1 MSAAATRELTPLLTR
16 FADDLGQGDVIATL
30 REGLIGEDVMLDGPF
45 GRQPLVYAD
54 YAASGRALKQ
64 VERFILNEVLPYY
77 ANSHTQASFCGSY
90 VTRLR
95 SDARR
100 SIARCCGAGTEHA
113 VIFAGSGATAGINR
127 LVNLLGIPQAVA
139 SGAGARVIIGPYE
152 HHSNILAWRESG
164 AEVIEIPEEPS
175 GGADLAA
182 LDKTLA
188 LPAPSGPLVCS
199 FSAAS
204 NVTGI
209 VADVCGITRRAKAA
223 GAKMIW
229 DYAGGGAY
237 MPITMTPEPGTEIDA
252 IVVSPHKFIG
262 GPGASG
268 VLIVRRDAV
277 VAGRPTWPGG
287 GTVRFVSPTG
297 HDYATSLEAREEAG
311 TPNVLGDIR
320 ASLAFLVKEALGESR
335 TAARNRELAE
345 RAILAWRS
353 VENLE
358 LLGSLTAQRL
368 PIFSFRI
375 RDGQGGY
382 IHHQLITRILSDRFG
397 IQARGGC
404 ACAGPYVHRLL
415 GIGEDE
421 SARIRGDILAGQEL
435 EKPGFCRLN
444 LSVLMSDKKVG
455 YILDAVK
462 QVASEAGTYGH
473 CYEGDPGS
481 AIFTHEA
488 A

>member
-1 MSAAATRELTPLLTR
+1 MPAAATPTEMPLLAK
-16 FADDLGQGDVIATL
+16 FAADLRQGDAATAL
-30 REGLIGEDVMLDGPF
+30 RAGLIGEDVMLEGPF

-54 YAASGRALKQ
+54 YAASGRALMQ
-64 VERFILNEVLPYY
+64 VERFILEEVLPYY
-77 ANSHTQASFCGSY
+77 ANSHTQASFCGGY

-95 SDARR
+95 REARAA
-100 SIARCCGAGTEHA
+100 IGRCCGAGAEHA

-127 LVNLLGIPQAVA
+127 LVNLFGIPQAVA
-139 SGAGARVIIGPYE
+139 AGAVARVIIGPYE

-164 AEVIEIPEEPS
+164 AEVVEIPEAPA
-175 GGADLAA
+175 GGVDMAAFDAA
-182 LDKTLA
+182 LA
-188 LPAPSGPLVCS
+188 RPAPAGPLVCS

-209 VADVCGITRRAKAA
+209 VADVCAITRRAKAA

-237 MPITMTPEPGTEIDA
+237 MRIAMNPEPAAAIDA
-252 IVVSPHKFIG
+252 VVVSPHKFIG

-277 VAGRPTWPGG
+277 VSDRPTWPGG
-287 GTVRFVSPTG
+287 GTVRFVSPSA
-297 HDYATSLEAREEAG
+297 HDYATSVEAREEAG
-311 TPNVLGDIR
+311 TPNVIGDIR
-320 ASLAFLVKEALGESR
+320 AALAFLAKEALGETR
-335 TAARNRELAE
+335 IAARNLELAD
-345 RAILAWRS
+345 RAILEWRT

-375 RDGQGGY
+375 RDGRGGY
-382 IHHQLITRILSDRFG
+382 VHHQLVTRMLSDRFG

-415 GIGEDE
+415 GIGEE
-421 SARIRGDILAGQEL
+421 QSARIRADILAGREL

-444 LSVLMSDKKVG
+444 FSVLMSDAKVG

-462 QVASEAGTYGH
+462 QIAAGAAADVG
-473 CYEGDPGS
+473 CYEGDPAS
-481 AIFTHEA
+481 AIFTHKA